1 MGKRVATVVLISIL
15 FCANRGVARSDGGGY
30 SFDGYF
36 FMVMVVVIP
45 VREVIGDVIQVH
57 AVNSFVIA
65 VR

>member
-15 FCANRGVARSDGGGY
+15 FCANRGVARSDG
-30 SFDGYF
+30 
-36 FMVMVVVIP
+36 VVIIP